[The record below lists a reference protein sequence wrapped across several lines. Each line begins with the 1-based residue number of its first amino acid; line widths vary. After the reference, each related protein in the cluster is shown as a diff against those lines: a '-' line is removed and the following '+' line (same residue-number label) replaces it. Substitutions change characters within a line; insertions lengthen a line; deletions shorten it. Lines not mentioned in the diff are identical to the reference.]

1 MESGQMCRGMCDKY
15 KISMPGR
22 SQRYGEGRARCTTCD
37 VWLDARG
44 ACLKDGSP
52 AASGPVAWLCRCC
65 RCMLRKSPRSIR
77 SKSLLEPKA
86 RSAGE
91 PEEEGRGEVD
101 LSYFSRYRG
110 ELLRK
115 IAPLLPELYED
126 VEHTADGYA
135 RIGVGDPDVKYEFG
149 DARSLLDLA
158 YELDPPNKISLA
170 IEFERVR
177 SKIGRILT
185 REDFW
190 AASASLEAYDA
201 EFGSWANFLDKMGYD
216 PWHRG
221 TEGERE
227 APDPFARQKQ
237 VAGLRANLD
246 ASASDSRAGARGGS
260 GGPEPDGLRAMKERI
275 VAIIRDDPDALRIF
289 DMMEADMGAVDGE
302 ALRRAAAR
310 VDGG

>member
-15 KISMPGR
+15 KISAPGR

-44 ACLKDGSP
+44 AYLKDGSP
-52 AASGPVAWLCRCC
+52 AASGPVAWFCRCC
-65 RCMLRKSPRSIR
+65 HCMLRRSPRSAR

-91 PEEEGRGEVD
+91 PEEGGKGEVD

-110 ELLRK
+110 ELLRR

-135 RIGVGDPDVKYEFG
+135 RIGVGGPGVAYEFG

-170 IEFERVR
+170 IEFERIR
-177 SKIGRILT
+177 SKIGRVPT
-185 REDFW
+185 REDIG
-190 AASASLEAYDA
+190 AASASPEAYDA

-216 PWHRG
+216 PWRRG
-221 TEGERE
+221 TKGERE
-227 APDPFARQKQ
+227 APGTAARQKRGT
-237 VAGLRANLD
+237 GLRANP
-246 ASASDSRAGARGGS
+246 AAPAGDSRAGARGDS
-260 GGPEPDGLRAMKERI
+260 GEPEPDGLRAMRERI

-289 DMMEADMGAVDGE
+289 DMMEADMEAVDGE

-310 VDGG
+310 VESG